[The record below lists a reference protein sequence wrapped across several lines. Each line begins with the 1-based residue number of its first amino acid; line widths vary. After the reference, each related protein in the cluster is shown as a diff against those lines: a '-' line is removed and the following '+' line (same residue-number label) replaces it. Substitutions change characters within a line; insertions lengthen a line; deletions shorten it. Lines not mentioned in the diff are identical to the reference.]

1 MYIDSCN
8 NVKKSANLKK
18 SATIMIIINVQVS
31 VTARDDV
38 PFFGPALPDPAIF
51 KKVS

>member
-1 MYIDSCN
+1 MYHSGPEVMLTCF
-8 NVKKSANLKK
+8 LL
-18 SATIMIIINVQVS
+18 QVS

-51 KKVS
+51 KKVSSHTNS